1 VRGAPQS
8 GSAAARAHGAEA
20 RVKFGIDIGGT
31 KIAGAV
37 IGADGATLARA
48 RLPNP
53 RGDYAGAVANVAA
66 VVDEMAQA
74 VGARPGRLG
83 VCVSGNVDRAAGAI
97 RLGTAWWLRDRP
109 FRDDLAAATGAAV
122 RLANDADCFA
132 LSEAADG
139 AAAGRRTVFG
149 VILGTGFGGG
159 FVVEGRLVTG
169 PLGVAGE
176 IGHAPMPWGT
186 PEELAAGPC
195 SCGRHGCIET
205 LLAGPGFAADHAR
218 ATGRTGADALR
229 GEEVIAA
236 ADAGDPDAQASVA
249 RYQERLGRVLA
260 MLLNI
265 VEPEAFVFCGGLS
278 NVERLWRGAAPHIGD
293 FVFGGR
299 WATDLLGAVHGD
311 SSGVRGAARLW
322 DDGR

>member
-1 VRGAPQS
+1 
-8 GSAAARAHGAEA
+8 
-20 RVKFGIDIGGT
+20 VKFGIDIGGT

-37 IGADGATLARA
+37 IGDDGATRAQA

-66 VVDEMAQA
+66 VVDQLAA
-74 VGARPGRLG
+74 TVGARPERIG
-83 VCVSGNVDRAAGAI
+83 VCVSGNVNRADGTL
-97 RLGTAWWLRDRP
+97 RLGTAWWLRARP
-109 FRDDLAAATGAAV
+109 FRDDMAAATGAAV
-122 RLANDADCFA
+122 RMANDADCFA

-139 AAAGRRTVFG
+139 AAAGRHTVYG
-149 VILGTGFGGG
+149 IILGTGFGGG
-159 FVVEGRLVTG
+159 FAVDGKLVTG

-176 IGHAPMPWGT
+176 IGHVPMPWGS

-195 SCGRHGCIET
+195 SCGRLGCVEA

-218 ATGRTGADALR
+218 AAGLDPADAPR
-229 GEEVIAA
+229 GEAVIAA
-236 ADAGDPDAQASVA
+236 ADSGDAVAQASVA

-265 VEPEAFVFCGGLS
+265 VEPEAIVFGGGLS
-278 NVERLWRGAAPHIGD
+278 NVERLWRGAAPHVERY
-293 FVFGGR
+293 VFGGR

-322 DDGR
+322 DGEEDDA